1 MSTDKNVQIVQ
12 SAETAFSG
20 PGLGADHP
28 PLLPVPSTPLYADL
42 AGKAVLITGASS
54 GIGRA
59 TAVEFARQGARVVV
73 NYPRPSSRADAEETE
88 RLAREASSDADVL
101 LVEADVSEEGDA
113 VRLVAAARERFG
125 ALDVLVNN
133 AGIQV
138 HAPTHEADIA
148 DFDRVMGVNVRG
160 PFLTSR
166 SAIRSWLY
174 GERGGVI
181 VNVSSVH
188 EMIPR
193 PAFASYAMS
202 KFAIK
207 GLTQTLAL
215 EYAKHG
221 IRVNAIAPGAT
232 ETPIQSWLGDE
243 GQTEIVKQN
252 IPQRRIATADE
263 IARSIAFLASDVAPY
278 MTGQTMFVDGGLSLY
293 PAFQEPWSG

>member
-1 MSTDKNVQIVQ
+1 MPAS
-12 SAETAFSG
+12 
-20 PGLGADHP
+20 
-28 PLLPVPSTPLYADL
+28 PLYADL
-42 AGKAVLITGASS
+42 SGKAVLVTGASS

-73 NYPRPSSRADAEETE
+73 NYPRASSLPDAEETQ
-88 RLAREASSDADVL
+88 RLALEAAPDADVL
-101 LVEADVSEEGDA
+101 LLEADVSDEGA
-113 VRLVAAARERFG
+113 VVHLVNASRERFG
-125 ALDVLVNN
+125 AVDVLINN

-166 SAIRSWLY
+166 SVIRSWLY

-202 KFAIK
+202 KFAMK

-243 GQTEIVKQN
+243 AQTEVVRQN
-252 IPQRRIATADE
+252 IPQRRVATPDE
-263 IARSIAFLASDVAPY
+263 IARAIAFLASDTAPY
-278 MTGQTMFVDGGLSLY
+278 MTGQTLFVDGGLTLY